1 MPQPIANA
9 AVQFDVLL
17 SDARVLVVN
26 KPPGVVTEPGLGHRD
41 DSLMNGLF
49 SKWSAHLG
57 ALGEKRDYG
66 LLHRLDR
73 DTSGAVMV
81 ALDADAYDRLR
92 SQFEQRSIRKQYL
105 ALVEGKPPHDRGS
118 ITLPLAEVRRGDMKI
133 SVIDHGTRRGRDTS
147 ARSTAAPSEPA
158 ITHYRILGRGNGRSL
173 LQVELVTGRL
183 HQIRAHMAE
192 LGCPVVN
199 DRVYRVD
206 LPPNTSAPPKG
217 RSQPPVALHA
227 WTLAFAHPEGN
238 AVQVTAPPSAT
249 FISLLAQF
257 QIAVPSAPAP

>member
-49 SKWSAHLG
+49 SKWSNQLG

-73 DTSGAVMV
+73 DTSGAVIV

-92 SQFEQRSIRKQYL
+92 VQFEQRLIRKQYL
-105 ALVEGKPPHDRGS
+105 AIVEGKPPHDRGS

-133 SVIDHGTRRGRDTS
+133 SVIDHGNKR
-147 ARSTAAPSEPA
+147 AAPSEPA
-158 ITHYRILGRGNGRSL
+158 ITHYRILSRGNGRSL
-173 LQVELVTGRL
+173 LQVELITGRL

-227 WTLAFAHPEGN
+227 WTIGFAHPDGN
-238 AVQVTAPPSAT
+238 AVQITAPPSET

-257 QIAVPSAPAP
+257 QIPVPSAPVP